1 MRSFH
6 LFVNSASGS
15 RSPAAAGI
23 AVARLL
29 REAAAEVTLTYSP
42 GAEQCRQLASDAMA
56 RGEVVLAVGGDGM
69 VASLA
74 GTVLRSAGTLGIV
87 PAGRGNDFARQLG
100 LPHDP
105 VPLARLLI
113 EAPVRAVD
121 VIEAATQIVVGSV
134 YAGID
139 SVSSELV
146 DRAHRLPRS
155 LQYPY
160 ASVRAMATH
169 QPTTYTV
176 TVDGVPHT
184 EHAHTVIVAN
194 SGYYGSGM
202 HIAPAAAMDDG
213 ILDIVII
220 KGVSRLRLLKAFR
233 KVYDGSHV
241 DLDEVTVLTGREV
254 AIDAVGP
261 VIAYGDGERI
271 AALPVTARVLPAA
284 LNVLA

>member
-1 MRSFH
+1 
-6 LFVNSASGS
+6 
-15 RSPAAAGI
+15 
-23 AVARLL
+23 
-29 REAAAEVTLTYSP
+29 VTLTYSP
-42 GAEQCRQLASDAMA
+42 GEEQCRQLAGDAMA
-56 RGEVVLAVGGDGM
+56 RGDVVVAVGGDGM

-74 GTVLRSAGTLGIV
+74 GTVVRAAGTLGIV
-87 PAGRGNDFARQLG
+87 PAGRGNDFARHLG
-100 LPHDP
+100 LPQDP
-105 VPLARLLI
+105 APLARLLVD
-113 EAPVRAVD
+113 APVRNVD
-121 VIEAATQIVVGSV
+121 VIAAAGQIVVGSV

-139 SVSSELV
+139 SASSELV

-169 QPTTYTV
+169 KPTTYTV
-176 TVDGVPHT
+176 TVDGVLHS

-202 HIAPAAAMDDG
+202 HIAPAAALDDG

-241 DLDEVTVLTGREV
+241 ELDEVAVLTGRQV

-271 AALPVTARVLPAA
+271 AALPITARVLPGA